1 MVPRPGRVGEFTQP
15 SLGLFSHVRIVP
27 DTEVH
32 YNIAL
37 FPQVSKDEPVA
48 LPENLNEL
56 PPADP
61 ALYGAPPAPRTVEE
75 ALLQRL
81 EKFQVINL

>member
-1 MVPRPGRVGEFTQP
+1 M
-15 SLGLFSHVRIVP
+15 
-27 DTEVH
+27 
-32 YNIAL
+32 
-37 FPQVSKDEPVA
+37 A

-61 ALYGAPPAPRTVEE
+61 SLYGAPPPPKTVEE

-81 EKFQVINL
+81 EKFQVVISQIGIGSNKPS